1 MVLFYRYAPLA
12 LIFAVFFIQ
21 GAAPVP
27 EVNEP
32 CYLGKAIHYWN
43 PDWVQGDF
51 FLETKD
57 THSVFYFTFGWLSL
71 WLSPTVLAWVGRVLT
86 WALLAW
92 SWQRLSFA
100 VIPRR
105 GYSVLT
111 AALLVGMIERCHL
124 AGEWI
129 VGGVEAK
136 GFAFVLVFL
145 GLEALARG
153 RWNRVW
159 LFLGAASA
167 FHVLVGGWSVVAA
180 GLAWVGLGRDR
191 PKLLPMLPAVAGGFL
206 LSLPGLIPALM
217 LNGGVDQQIV
227 RMANQIYVY
236 GRLHHHLNPTQLP
249 DEYVHRFALLLG
261 LWLVLLLITPA
272 ERAMRRLQTFVA
284 AAVAIGLVGV
294 GFSFAAVYD
303 QAFAADMLRFYW
315 FRLADVA
322 VPLGVALG
330 LTAYVVQK
338 FDVEPRTGKLWL
350 AAAILL
356 GAAHVGGHAVRRP
369 IPVRPPGMRVPH
381 YGSWREAC
389 DWIANSGQIPPDA
402 RFITPRMSQ
411 TFKWYAGRAEV
422 VNWKEVP
429 QDAVAIYEWWNRI
442 NAIHA
447 AGGKTPE
454 DRWCE
459 SLTDVDLDRLLHVA
473 RRYDADYLITRAE
486 PPLPLESVY
495 QNRKYAVYRMPNAHD

>member
-1 MVLFYRYAPLA
+1 MLYRYAPLA

-32 CYLGKAIHYWN
+32 YYLGKAIHYWN

-71 WLSPTVLAWVGRVLT
+71 WLSPIALAWTGRVLT

-105 GYSVLT
+105 WCSVLT
-111 AALLVGMIERCHL
+111 AALLVALIERCHM

-129 VGGVEAK
+129 IGGVEAK

-159 LFLGAASA
+159 LFFGAASA
-167 FHVLVGGWSVVAA
+167 FHVLVGGWAVVAA
-180 GLAWVGLGRDR
+180 GLAWVALGRDR
-191 PKLLPMLPAVAGGFL
+191 PKLLPMLPAVAGGFV
-206 LSLPGLIPALM
+206 LSLPGLIPSLM
-217 LNGGVDQQIV
+217 LNGGVDQQVV
-227 RMANQIYVY
+227 RLANQIYVY
-236 GRLHHHLNPTQLP
+236 GRLYHHLNPTQLP
-249 DEYVHRFALLLG
+249 TEFVQRFGLLLG
-261 LWLVLLLITPA
+261 LWLVLLIITPA
-272 ERAMRRLQTFVA
+272 EKPMRRLQTFVA
-284 AAVAIGLVGV
+284 GTVAIGLVGAGLSLLV
-294 GFSFAAVYD
+294 IYD
-303 QAFAADMLRFYW
+303 QALAAEMLRFYW

-322 VPLGVALG
+322 VPLGVAMG
-330 LTAYVVQK
+330 LTAYVMQK
-338 FDVEPRTGKLWL
+338 LDVEPNTGKLWL

-356 GAAHVGGHAVRRP
+356 AAAHVGDHAVRRP
-369 IPVRPPGMRVPH
+369 IPVRPPGMKVPH
-381 YGSWREAC
+381 YGSWRKAC

-411 TFKWYAGRAEV
+411 TFKWYASRAEV
-422 VNWKEVP
+422 ANWKEVP
-429 QDAVAIYEWWNRI
+429 QDAEAIVEWWKRL

-447 AGGKTPE
+447 GGGKTRE
-454 DRWCE
+454 DRWSE
-459 SLTDVDLDRLLHVA
+459 TLTDVYPGRLVYMA
-473 RRYDADYLITRAE
+473 RQYDADYLITRSR
-486 PPLPLESVY
+486 PPLPFESVY
-495 QNRKYAVYRMPNAHD
+495 QNRAYAVYRMPIADD